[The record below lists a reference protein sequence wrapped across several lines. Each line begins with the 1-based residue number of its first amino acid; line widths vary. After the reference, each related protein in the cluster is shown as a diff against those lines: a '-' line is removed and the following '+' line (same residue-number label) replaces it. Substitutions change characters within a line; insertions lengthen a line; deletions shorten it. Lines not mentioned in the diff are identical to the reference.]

1 MAESLDMLAA
11 FVDESIHEAGVGAY
25 VLGCVEAPIDGCHDI
40 RTTLQKQGLFSFR
53 KATDRRRRAML
64 QQIGGWGLGCYSYHH
79 RGLYQTGRTQA
90 RKSCLLQLLASLS
103 PDVTQ
108 IVIETQRTEREET
121 WDTVTIHHARNR
133 GITRSDLSFGF
144 MGKLDEP
151 MLWPADAIAS
161 GSRTTLLE
169 SRGWEKELLKI
180 GTVITP
186 VR

>member
-1 MAESLDMLAA
+1 MIAA

-40 RTTLQKQGLFSFR
+40 RTILRKEGLFSFR
-53 KATDRRRRAML
+53 KATNHRRRAML
-64 QQIGGWGLGCYSYHH
+64 HQIGAWGLTSHAYYH

-90 RKSCLLQLLASLS
+90 RKVCLLQLLASLS
-103 PDVTQ
+103 SDVSQ
-108 IVIETQRTEREET
+108 IVIETQRTERELT
-121 WDTVTIHHARNR
+121 WDTVNLHHARNR
-133 GITRSDLSFGF
+133 GITRNDLAFEF

-169 SRGWEKELLKI
+169 SGGWAKELGKI